1 MLFVDAGNNRI
12 GIGTNSPSVL
22 LDLEST
28 APVIRFTDSDASG
41 TPECEISGTGGDVI
55 IRADRDNEKSSSVV
69 SFEIDGSEKMKVDD
83 TGDVTITDGDL
94 VVANGHGIDFSA
106 TSDGGSQGFSE
117 LLDDYEEGYWT
128 PVYES
133 GSTNPSFSAN
143 LQDGRYTKIGRL
155 VYASF
160 RLRGAITG
168 TKTGGLIIAGLPF
181 TSNSSAANGSGGIGL
196 TEAWGSD
203 NYPSNLRVAQ
213 SSNYIQLMTYDS
225 SDPRDGVFTNV
236 TVSSTGTGSGS
247 NYIIGHVVYQE

>member
-1 MLFVDAGNNRI
+1 MTRSKIRTSGAEGL
-12 GIGTNSPSVL
+12 TLS
-22 LDLEST
+22 ST
-28 APVIRFTDSDASG
+28 SLTVADGLTLTD
-41 TPECEISGTGGDVI
+41 
-55 IRADRDNEKSSSVV
+55 
-69 SFEIDGSEKMKVDD
+69 
-83 TGDVTITDGDL
+83 GDVTL
-94 VVANGHGIDFSA
+94 ASGHGIDFSA

-117 LLDDYEEGYWT
+117 QFDDYEEGYWT

-168 TKTGGLIIAGLPF
+168 TKTGSLIIAGLPF
-181 TSNSSAANGSGGIGL
+181 TSNSSAANGSGGVGL

-203 NYPSNLRVAQ
+203 NYPSNLRVAA
-213 SSNYIQLMTYDS
+213 SANYIQLMTYDS

-236 TVSSTGTGSGS
+236 TVSSTGTGSSS